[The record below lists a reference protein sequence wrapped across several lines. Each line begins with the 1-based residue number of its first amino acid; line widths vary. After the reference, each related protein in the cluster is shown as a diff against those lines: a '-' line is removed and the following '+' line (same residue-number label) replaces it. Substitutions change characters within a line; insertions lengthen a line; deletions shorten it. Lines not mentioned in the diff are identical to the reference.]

1 MYLLP
6 TQGYILSGVS
16 GMVKAPEVVSLR
28 AKGDGVEAE
37 ELQMGRFILRDD
49 LIPTA
54 KIETVATWKRRRARE
69 KLYVPPTPVQELAP
83 LARSKVSGRA
93 MALWLIVHMQTTIED
108 QAWVRV
114 PTHLR
119 EALGLSCRRAHS
131 RAVLELE
138 KAGYLKVRRRPGC
151 APLVRLVRQRAG
163 DEVEDEDEGDAD
175 V

>member
-1 MYLLP
+1 
-6 TQGYILSGVS
+6 
-16 GMVKAPEVVSLR
+16 MVKAPEVVSLR

-37 ELQMGRFILRDD
+37 ELHLEQFILRDD
-49 LIPTA
+49 QIPTA
-54 KIETVATWKRRRARE
+54 KVETMEAWRRRKVRG
-69 KLYVPPTPVQELAP
+69 KLYIPPMLVQELAP
-83 LARSKVSGRA
+83 LARSKVSGRT
-93 MALWLIVHMQTTIED
+93 MALWLIVHMQTAIEGR
-108 QAWVRV
+108 AWVRV

-151 APLVRLVRQRAG
+151 APLVRLVRQRVDDEVG
-163 DEVEDEDEGDAD
+163 DEGEGDAD